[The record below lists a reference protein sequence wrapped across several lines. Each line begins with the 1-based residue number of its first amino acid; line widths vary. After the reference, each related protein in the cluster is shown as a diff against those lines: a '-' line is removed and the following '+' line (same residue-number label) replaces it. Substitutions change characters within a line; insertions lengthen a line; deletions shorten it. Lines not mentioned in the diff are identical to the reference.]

1 MKHRLQRLLQG
12 RVIRSG
18 LHDVRHAIPPFAHHV
33 EFRQTVHMMIVGARK
48 DGKKVVGTGI
58 EEDAVIAHAGL
69 TQCINQLGPDLL
81 VPALVFLAHAGV
93 EHHPESDCL
102 HCDLSPVLTIYVS
115 GRFLGEASDRTII
128 PGSIASQSVVG
139 IGRSRNRIARL
150 PLHLPIR
157 SANRRLPMSQTAATV
172 ALVNRL
178 KFKHLALLVA
188 LDDAR
193 NLHQA
198 ADAVN
203 VAQPSASRMLGDIE
217 EAFGFLLFERNAR
230 GMTPTPLGVV
240 TLAYARR
247 ALAELTRFAED
258 LDVKRKGGHG
268 QLTVGAIMGAAPDL
282 LAMAVATLKTER
294 PLLNVRI
301 LGETS
306 DQVVQLLHRREV
318 DLALGRLTNPL
329 QHNDFSFEPLARETL
344 LLVVRTA
351 HPLAQRTSITLRE
364 LIDWPWVAQPLTS
377 PARVLFEE
385 ELARAG
391 LATPVNLTECASIFA
406 TLQLLEN
413 YDAVA
418 MLPESVVRDH
428 VRGKLLVALPVE
440 IGKSLAGFGI
450 LTRKE
455 EPLAEPALHFIDLL
469 RNVSLQL
476 ARDAIAQPHA
486 AAAGDAVPLP
496 AH

>member
-1 MKHRLQRLLQG
+1 
-12 RVIRSG
+12 
-18 LHDVRHAIPPFAHHV
+18 
-33 EFRQTVHMMIVGARK
+33 
-48 DGKKVVGTGI
+48 
-58 EEDAVIAHAGL
+58 
-69 TQCINQLGPDLL
+69 
-81 VPALVFLAHAGV
+81 
-93 EHHPESDCL
+93 
-102 HCDLSPVLTIYVS
+102 
-115 GRFLGEASDRTII
+115 
-128 PGSIASQSVVG
+128 
-139 IGRSRNRIARL
+139 
-150 PLHLPIR
+150 
-157 SANRRLPMSQTAATV
+157 MSQNAATV
-172 ALVNRL
+172 ALINRL

-188 LDDAR
+188 LDDTR
-193 NLHQA
+193 NVHQA
-198 ADAVN
+198 ADAIN

-217 EAFGFLLFERNAR
+217 EALGFLLFERNAR
-230 GMTPTPLGVV
+230 GMQPTPLGVV

-247 ALAELTRFAED
+247 ALAELTRFAAD

-282 LAMAVATLKTER
+282 LAMAVASLKTER
-294 PLLNVRI
+294 PLLNVCI

-306 DQVVQLLHRREV
+306 DQVVQLLHRREI

-344 LLVVRTA
+344 LLIVRA
-351 HPLAQRTSITLRE
+351 VHPLARRTALTLPE
-364 LIDWPWVAQPLTS
+364 LIDWPWVAQPITS

-391 LATPVNLTECASIFA
+391 LTTPANLTECASIFA

-455 EPLAEPALHFIDLL
+455 EALAEPAERFIELL
-469 RNVSLQL
+469 RQHSLTL
-476 ARDAIAQPHA
+476 KRDTPA
-486 AAAGDAVPLP
+486 ATAGAAGGAAPADRVTP

>member
-1 MKHRLQRLLQG
+1 M
-12 RVIRSG
+12 S
-18 LHDVRHAIPPFAHHV
+18 PN
-33 EFRQTVHMMIVGARK
+33 
-48 DGKKVVGTGI
+48 
-58 EEDAVIAHAGL
+58 IA
-69 TQCINQLGPDLL
+69 P
-81 VPALVFLAHAGV
+81 
-93 EHHPESDCL
+93 
-102 HCDLSPVLTIYVS
+102 
-115 GRFLGEASDRTII
+115 
-128 PGSIASQSVVG
+128 
-139 IGRSRNRIARL
+139 
-150 PLHLPIR
+150 
-157 SANRRLPMSQTAATV
+157 V
-172 ALVNRL
+172 ALINRL

-193 NLHQA
+193 NVHQA
-198 ADAVN
+198 ADAIN

-217 EAFGFLLFERNAR
+217 EALGFLLFERNAR
-230 GMTPTPLGVV
+230 GMQPTPLGVV

-282 LAMAVATLKTER
+282 LAMAVAALKTER

-351 HPLAQRTSITLRE
+351 HPLAQRMARLSLTSPAPITLRE
-364 LIDWPWVAQPLTS
+364 LIAWPWVAQPVTS

-385 ELARAG
+385 ELARAN

-450 LTRKE
+450 LTRKA
-455 EPLAEPALHFIDLL
+455 EPLAEPAERFVELL
-469 RNVSLQL
+469 REHSHKLR
-476 ARDAIAQPHA
+476 RDAA
-486 AAAGDAVPLP
+486 ATGGNTPIIKPVP

>member
-1 MKHRLQRLLQG
+1 
-12 RVIRSG
+12 
-18 LHDVRHAIPPFAHHV
+18 
-33 EFRQTVHMMIVGARK
+33 
-48 DGKKVVGTGI
+48 
-58 EEDAVIAHAGL
+58 
-69 TQCINQLGPDLL
+69 
-81 VPALVFLAHAGV
+81 
-93 EHHPESDCL
+93 
-102 HCDLSPVLTIYVS
+102 
-115 GRFLGEASDRTII
+115 
-128 PGSIASQSVVG
+128 
-139 IGRSRNRIARL
+139 
-150 PLHLPIR
+150 
-157 SANRRLPMSQTAATV
+157 MSQYSAAV

-188 LDDAR
+188 LDDTR

-198 ADAVN
+198 AEAVN

-258 LDVKRKGGHG
+258 LDVKRRGGHG

-282 LAMAVATLKTER
+282 LAMSVAALKTES

-318 DLALGRLTNPL
+318 DLALGRLTSPL

-344 LLVVRTA
+344 LLVVRSV
-351 HPLAQRTSITLRE
+351 HPLAQRARITLPE
-364 LIDWPWVAQPLTS
+364 LVDWPWVAQPVTR

-428 VRGKLLVALPVE
+428 VRGKLLVALPLE

-455 EPLAEPALHFIDLL
+455 EALAEPALRFIELL
-469 RNVSLQL
+469 RGFSRKL
-476 ARDAIAQPHA
+476 ARDDAAPGPLSAANSLIAP
-486 AAAGDAVPLP
+486 VPVN
-496 AH
+496 

>member
-1 MKHRLQRLLQG
+1 MN
-12 RVIRSG
+12 
-18 LHDVRHAIPPFAHHV
+18 
-33 EFRQTVHMMIVGARK
+33 RQ
-48 DGKKVVGTGI
+48 
-58 EEDAVIAHAGL
+58 
-69 TQCINQLGPDLL
+69 
-81 VPALVFLAHAGV
+81 
-93 EHHPESDCL
+93 
-102 HCDLSPVLTIYVS
+102 
-115 GRFLGEASDRTII
+115 
-128 PGSIASQSVVG
+128 
-139 IGRSRNRIARL
+139 
-150 PLHLPIR
+150 
-157 SANRRLPMSQTAATV
+157 AATV

-188 LDDAR
+188 LDDTR
-193 NLHQA
+193 NVHQA
-198 ADAVN
+198 ADAIN

-230 GMTPTPLGVV
+230 GMQPTPLGVV

-258 LDVKRKGGHG
+258 LDVKRRGGHG

-282 LAMAVATLKTER
+282 LAMAVASLKTER

-318 DLALGRLTNPL
+318 DLALGRLTSPL

-344 LLVVRTA
+344 VLVVRVR
-351 HPLAQRTSITLRE
+351 HPLISRSSVALHE
-364 LIDWPWVAQPLTS
+364 LMDWPWVAQPITS

-413 YDAVA
+413 FDAIA

-428 VRGKLLVALPVE
+428 VRGKLLVALPIE
-440 IGKSLAGFGI
+440 IGKSLPGFGI
-450 LTRKE
+450 LTRKG
-455 EPLAEPALHFIDLL
+455 EPLAEPAEHFVGLL
-469 RNVSLQL
+469 RRFS
-476 ARDAIAQPHA
+476 QPFDTEH
-486 AAAGDAVPLP
+486 GTPLTHTP

>member
-1 MKHRLQRLLQG
+1 
-12 RVIRSG
+12 
-18 LHDVRHAIPPFAHHV
+18 
-33 EFRQTVHMMIVGARK
+33 
-48 DGKKVVGTGI
+48 
-58 EEDAVIAHAGL
+58 
-69 TQCINQLGPDLL
+69 
-81 VPALVFLAHAGV
+81 
-93 EHHPESDCL
+93 
-102 HCDLSPVLTIYVS
+102 
-115 GRFLGEASDRTII
+115 
-128 PGSIASQSVVG
+128 
-139 IGRSRNRIARL
+139 
-150 PLHLPIR
+150 
-157 SANRRLPMSQTAATV
+157 MSQHSAAI

-198 ADAVN
+198 AEAIN

-258 LDVKRKGGHG
+258 LEVKRRGGHG

-282 LAMAVATLKTER
+282 LAMAVAALKTES

-318 DLALGRLTNPL
+318 DLALGRLTSPL

-344 LLVVRTA
+344 LLVVRSV
-351 HPLAQRTSITLRE
+351 HPLAQRSRISLRE
-364 LIDWPWVAQPLTS
+364 LIDWPWVAQPVTS

-406 TLQLLEN
+406 TLQLLDIDPATFAEMEMSGGRVAIPVSSFATHIAGTDMEAWVREN
-413 YDAVA
+413 ATIDPDELALSEAASYADLVPADMADAYEQDVQA
-418 MLPESVVRDH
+418 MRDED
-428 VRGKLLVALPVE
+428 A
-440 IGKSLAGFGI
+440 
-450 LTRKE
+450 RK
-455 EPLAEPALHFIDLL
+455 A
-469 RNVSLQL
+469 S
-476 ARDAIAQPHA
+476 
-486 AAAGDAVPLP
+486 
-496 AH
+496 

>member
-1 MKHRLQRLLQG
+1 MN
-12 RVIRSG
+12 
-18 LHDVRHAIPPFAHHV
+18 
-33 EFRQTVHMMIVGARK
+33 RQ
-48 DGKKVVGTGI
+48 
-58 EEDAVIAHAGL
+58 
-69 TQCINQLGPDLL
+69 
-81 VPALVFLAHAGV
+81 
-93 EHHPESDCL
+93 
-102 HCDLSPVLTIYVS
+102 
-115 GRFLGEASDRTII
+115 
-128 PGSIASQSVVG
+128 
-139 IGRSRNRIARL
+139 
-150 PLHLPIR
+150 
-157 SANRRLPMSQTAATV
+157 AATV

-188 LDDAR
+188 LDDTR
-193 NLHQA
+193 NVHQA
-198 ADAVN
+198 ADAIN

-230 GMTPTPLGVV
+230 GMQPTPLGVV

-258 LDVKRKGGHG
+258 LDVKRRGGHG

-282 LAMAVATLKTER
+282 LAMAVASLKTER

-318 DLALGRLTNPL
+318 DLALGRLTSPL

-344 LLVVRTA
+344 VLVVRVR
-351 HPLAQRTSITLRE
+351 HPLISRSSVALHE
-364 LIDWPWVAQPLTS
+364 LMDWPWVAQPITS

-413 YDAVA
+413 FDAIA

-428 VRGKLLVALPVE
+428 VRGKLLVALPIE
-440 IGKSLAGFGI
+440 IGKSLPGFGI
-450 LTRKE
+450 LTRKG
-455 EPLAEPALHFIDLL
+455 EPLAEPAEHFVGLL
-469 RNVSLQL
+469 RRFSQPFDTEHGTPL
-476 ARDAIAQPHA
+476 AHT
-486 AAAGDAVPLP
+486 P

>member
-1 MKHRLQRLLQG
+1 
-12 RVIRSG
+12 
-18 LHDVRHAIPPFAHHV
+18 
-33 EFRQTVHMMIVGARK
+33 
-48 DGKKVVGTGI
+48 
-58 EEDAVIAHAGL
+58 
-69 TQCINQLGPDLL
+69 
-81 VPALVFLAHAGV
+81 
-93 EHHPESDCL
+93 
-102 HCDLSPVLTIYVS
+102 
-115 GRFLGEASDRTII
+115 
-128 PGSIASQSVVG
+128 
-139 IGRSRNRIARL
+139 
-150 PLHLPIR
+150 
-157 SANRRLPMSQTAATV
+157 MSQYSAAV

-188 LDDAR
+188 LDDTR

-198 ADAVN
+198 AEAVN

-258 LDVKRKGGHG
+258 LDVKRRGGHG

-282 LAMAVATLKTER
+282 LAMSVAALKTES

-318 DLALGRLTNPL
+318 DLALGRLTSPL

-344 LLVVRTA
+344 LLVVRSV
-351 HPLAQRTSITLRE
+351 HPLAQRARITLPE
-364 LIDWPWVAQPLTS
+364 LVDWPWVAQPVTS

-428 VRGKLLVALPVE
+428 VRGKLLVALPLE

-455 EPLAEPALHFIDLL
+455 EALAEPALRFIELL
-469 RNVSLQL
+469 RGFSRKL
-476 ARDAIAQPHA
+476 ARDDAAPGPLSAANSLIAP
-486 AAAGDAVPLP
+486 VPVN
-496 AH
+496 

>member
-1 MKHRLQRLLQG
+1 
-12 RVIRSG
+12 
-18 LHDVRHAIPPFAHHV
+18 
-33 EFRQTVHMMIVGARK
+33 
-48 DGKKVVGTGI
+48 
-58 EEDAVIAHAGL
+58 
-69 TQCINQLGPDLL
+69 
-81 VPALVFLAHAGV
+81 
-93 EHHPESDCL
+93 
-102 HCDLSPVLTIYVS
+102 
-115 GRFLGEASDRTII
+115 
-128 PGSIASQSVVG
+128 
-139 IGRSRNRIARL
+139 
-150 PLHLPIR
+150 
-157 SANRRLPMSQTAATV
+157 MSQNAATV

-455 EPLAEPALHFIDLL
+455 EALAEPALHFIELL
-469 RNVSLQL
+469 RSVSLKL
-476 ARDAIAQPHA
+476 ARDATAQPHA
-486 AAAGDAVPLP
+486 AATGDAVPLP

>member
-1 MKHRLQRLLQG
+1 
-12 RVIRSG
+12 
-18 LHDVRHAIPPFAHHV
+18 
-33 EFRQTVHMMIVGARK
+33 
-48 DGKKVVGTGI
+48 
-58 EEDAVIAHAGL
+58 
-69 TQCINQLGPDLL
+69 
-81 VPALVFLAHAGV
+81 
-93 EHHPESDCL
+93 
-102 HCDLSPVLTIYVS
+102 
-115 GRFLGEASDRTII
+115 
-128 PGSIASQSVVG
+128 
-139 IGRSRNRIARL
+139 
-150 PLHLPIR
+150 
-157 SANRRLPMSQTAATV
+157 MSQNAATV
-172 ALVNRL
+172 ALINRL

-188 LDDAR
+188 LDDTR
-193 NLHQA
+193 NVHQA
-198 ADAVN
+198 ADAIN

-217 EAFGFLLFERNAR
+217 EALGFLLFERNAR
-230 GMTPTPLGVV
+230 GMQPTPLGVV

-247 ALAELTRFAED
+247 ALAELTRFAAD

-282 LAMAVATLKTER
+282 LAMAVASLKTER
-294 PLLNVRI
+294 PLLNVCI

-306 DQVVQLLHRREV
+306 DQVVQLLHRREI

-344 LLVVRTA
+344 LLIVRA
-351 HPLAQRTSITLRE
+351 VHPLARRSALTLPD
-364 LIDWPWVAQPLTS
+364 LIDWPWVAQPITS

-391 LATPVNLTECASIFA
+391 LTTPANLTECASIFA

-455 EPLAEPALHFIDLL
+455 EALAEPAERFVELL
-469 RNVSLQL
+469 RQHSLTL
-476 ARDAIAQPHA
+476 KRETP
-486 AAAGDAVPLP
+486 AAAGAASGAAPADHATP